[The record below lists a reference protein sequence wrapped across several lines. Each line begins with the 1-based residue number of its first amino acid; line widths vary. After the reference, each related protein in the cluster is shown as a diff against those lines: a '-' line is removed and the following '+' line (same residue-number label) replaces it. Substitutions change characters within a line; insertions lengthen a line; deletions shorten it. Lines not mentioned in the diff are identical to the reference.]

1 MIHSTRILTRAVA
14 GVAIALLIGPACSSD
29 QSTASPKPAVTE
41 NRDAPQITFR
51 TLEPPH
57 SGANTV
63 EVTVKQADG
72 KPLTDATVTAEFR
85 MPAMPSMN
93 MPEMHTSVP
102 LTHQGE
108 GRYRGAGELVM
119 SGTWNVTVAVS
130 RAGQALATQRETVI
144 AK

>member
-1 MIHSTRILTRAVA
+1 VIPSTRILTRAVA
-14 GVAIALLIGPACSSD
+14 GVAVALLIGPACSSD
-29 QSTASPKPAVTE
+29 QSAATSQPAVAA
-41 NRDAPQITFR
+41 NRDALQIAFR
-51 TLEPPH
+51 TLDPPR

-63 EVTVKQADG
+63 EVTVKQDG

-93 MPEMHTSVP
+93 MPEMHTTVP

-130 RAGQALATQRETVI
+130 RAGQSVGTQRETVI

>member
-1 MIHSTRILTRAVA
+1 VIHSTRILTRAIA
-14 GVAIALLIGPACSSD
+14 GVAVALLIGPACSSD
-29 QSTASPKPAVTE
+29 QSTATSKAAVSA
-41 NRDAPQITFR
+41 NRDALQIVFR
-51 TLEPPH
+51 TLEPPR

-93 MPEMHTSVP
+93 MPEMHTTVP

-119 SGTWNVTVAVS
+119 SGTWNVTVAVA
-130 RAGQALATQRETVI
+130 RAGQPVATQRETVI